1 MQSVVACVNCLQ
13 KLYAVAVAVLQVKS
27 DAQLANSLLVR

>member
-1 MQSVVACVNCLQ
+1 MQSVVAYVNCLQ
-13 KLYAVAVAVLQVKS
+13 KLHTAAVAVLQVKS